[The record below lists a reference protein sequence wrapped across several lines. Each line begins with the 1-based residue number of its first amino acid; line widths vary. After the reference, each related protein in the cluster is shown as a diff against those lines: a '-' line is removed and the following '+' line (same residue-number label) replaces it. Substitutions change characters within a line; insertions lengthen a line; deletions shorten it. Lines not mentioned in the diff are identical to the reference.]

1 MTLDEIKSQWEK
13 DCEIDDIELD
23 KSSLEIPK
31 LHAKYQDLLTSKI
44 LVMKQYQF
52 KYDTLLKNKWLW
64 YNGKMSEDQIKELGW
79 NDDPLDGLKIMK
91 NDLQLFYLISGNSS
105 TGSLCTDNKPKV
117 TAARVTIATETGLR
131 MMFLRNASMSEGAYF
146 PSAELGFGDFIGS
159 GDFFASVCNGSTV
172 NSSTSTGML
181 R

>member
-64 YNGKMSEDQIKELGW
+64 YNGKMSQEQIQELGW
-79 NDDPLDGLKIMK
+79 SDDPLDGLKIMK
-91 NDLQLFYLISGNSS
+91 NDLQLFYNSDKDIQE
-105 TGSLCTDNKPKV
+105 LNAKIEYLKV
-117 TAARVTIATETGLR
+117 TIEYLKECMQNITWRHQTIKNTIDWRKFMA
-131 MMFLRNASMSEGAYF
+131 
-146 PSAELGFGDFIGS
+146 GS
-159 GDFFASVCNGSTV
+159 
-172 NSSTSTGML
+172 
-181 R
+181 